1 VKKHI
6 KHLKVIIVLATAAA
20 LTLAV
25 IGVAYASY
33 LNYANNQTYTNTNPN
48 TPYTTAPR
56 ENFWGWL
63 GGCFGWNGNQPY
75 AYQYTAPS
83 NTTTQSTQPAQ
94 PYVPP
99 TNPNQGYSSYGY
111 GRGCM
116 GW

>member
-1 VKKHI
+1 MKQ
-6 KHLKVIIVLATAAA
+6 LKIIIVLATAAA

-48 TPYTTAPR
+48 TSYNKTPR
-56 ENFWGWL
+56 ESFWGWL
-63 GGCFGWNGNQPY
+63 GGCFGLNGNQPN
-75 AYQYTAPS
+75 AYPYQAPG
-83 NTTTQSTQPAQ
+83 NITTQPTQPAQ

-99 TNPNQGYSSYGY
+99 ANPNQGYPYGP
-111 GRGCM
+111 GRCW

>member
-1 VKKHI
+1 M

-33 LNYANNQTYTNTNPN
+33 LNYANNQTYTNTDPN
-48 TPYTTAPR
+48 TPYTTTPR
-56 ENFWGWL
+56 ESFWGWL

-83 NTTTQSTQPAQ
+83 NTTTQPTQPAQ

-99 TNPNQGYSSYGY
+99 ANPNQGYYPYGY
-111 GRGCM
+111 GRGCW

>member
-1 VKKHI
+1 VNTHM
-6 KHLKVIIVLATAAA
+6 KHLKIIIVLATAAT

-33 LNYANNQTYTNTNPN
+33 LNYANNQTYTNTDPN

-56 ENFWGWL
+56 ESFWGWL
-63 GGCFGWNGNQPY
+63 GGCFGWNGNQAY
-75 AYQYTAPS
+75 AYQYTALG
-83 NTTTQSTQPAQ
+83 NTTTPPPQ

-99 TNPNQGYSSYGY
+99 ANPNQGYYPYGY